1 MAATEEVA
9 EHVAGVIMEGI
20 MADTLTATVMAIT
33 ATTEDMDMVGG
44 AILTG
49 VVGGAILTDGVILT
63 GGIIGG
69 ATPTGGVIFPI
80 HTPTLITALI
90 TMVVM
95 GNRRCLL
102 KGLTLRRSR
111 DNSNHLIGISA
122 RTQRVTTLTLKI
134 ARVVG
139 WQWCLPNQ
147 MHLHHRH

>member
-1 MAATEEVA
+1 
-9 EHVAGVIMEGI
+9 

-33 ATTEDMDMVGG
+33 ATTEDMDMVGR
-44 AILTG
+44 
-49 VVGGAILTDGVILT
+49 AILTDGVILT

-69 ATPTGGVIFPI
+69 ATPTGGVIPPI

-122 RTQRVTTLTLKI
+122 RTQRVTTRTLKI